1 MVAPPLSGME
11 GCKAMYSNTLAP
23 ALVPRTTWP
32 NKMERAPMDLR
43 EEGRD
48 AGREGEEKKVGGG
61 GRWEGEREGEE
72 VLQFLCTF
80 EWFEW
85 LPRKT

>member
-1 MVAPPLSGME
+1 
-11 GCKAMYSNTLAP
+11 
-23 ALVPRTTWP
+23 
-32 NKMERAPMDLR
+32 MDLR

-48 AGREGEEKKVGGG
+48 AGREGEEKKGGGGGG
-61 GRWEGEREGEE
+61 GREGEEKKRGGVMGGKERRRRGGGGGGGHWEGREGEE
-72 VLQFLCTF
+72 KVLQFLCTF